1 MAYPRSDN
9 ARSGVPV
16 DKGQYPIEDPIPTG
30 SKTYSAT
37 ITATP
42 APNTLSNTGP
52 ITSAPMS
59 LGTQMNI
66 PTSQVQH
73 ASAAANALSGIL
85 TNHYVVNGQ

>member
-1 MAYPRSDN
+1 MVYPRGDN
-9 ARSGVPV
+9 ARSGVPA
-16 DKGQYPIEDPIPTG
+16 DKGQYPIEDPTPTG

-59 LGTQMNI
+59 VQTQQRI
-66 PTSQVQH
+66 STSQVQH